1 MRQPRRVRISEIV
14 ALESRAAVLTEEEGT
29 VSGELDLSLDESG
42 HGLVR
47 YRGTEKWY
55 RIGNLDAEPPC
66 TWVDLAALVSA
77 VQAALGERDFA
88 GNVIPFE
95 APAAGPD
102 DPVGGSSAPDGGS
115 GGTEDAT
122 APGDAETAPDE
133 GSDANAPAGT
143 ETATTPHAS
152 QAAAA
157 AGETAAA
164 ATPAEAGTAEPG
176 SKGRGAA
183 LFAGLKGKGAAL
195 FADAK
200 GRGAALFAGAKGK
213 GAVPPADADPA
224 RKPAADEQN

>member
-14 ALESRAAVLTEEEGT
+14 ALESRAAILTEEEGT

-77 VQAALGERDFA
+77 VRASLGERDFA

-102 DPVGGSSAPDGGS
+102 DPVGAPSAPGGGSDGTEAAAPPADGGTGTAPAS
-115 GGTEDAT
+115 DASTATPADDGTTAAPDSDASAANTADETPAAPAPDTTATPADGGTEA
-122 APGDAETAPDE
+122 
-133 GSDANAPAGT
+133 APA
-143 ETATTPHAS
+143 
-152 QAAAA
+152 
-157 AGETAAA
+157 
-164 ATPAEAGTAEPG
+164 AEPP
-176 SKGRGAA
+176 
-183 LFAGLKGKGAAL
+183 
-195 FADAK
+195 AK
-200 GRGAALFAGAKGK
+200 GTSPFAGASGTGSVTAGEDEK
-213 GAVPPADADPA
+213 PPAG
-224 RKPAADEQN
+224 EQN

>member
-1 MRQPRRVRISEIV
+1 MRQPRRVRITDIV
-14 ALESRAAVLTEEEGT
+14 ALESRAAILTEEEGT

-77 VQAALGERDFA
+77 VNAALGERDFA

-115 GGTEDAT
+115 DGAAADASAAAPAEGGADAAAAPEANPAPADAGTPAAPADGGTE
-122 APGDAETAPDE
+122 
-133 GSDANAPAGT
+133 
-143 ETATTPHAS
+143 
-152 QAAAA
+152 AAAA
-157 AGETAAA
+157 PTAS
-164 ATPAEAGTAEPG
+164 PDGG
-176 SKGRGAA
+176 
-183 LFAGLKGKGAAL
+183 
-195 FADAK
+195 ADAAPAT
-200 GRGAALFAGAKGK
+200 GQGSSPFAGASGQ
-213 GAVPPADADPA
+213 GSVT
-224 RKPAADEQN
+224 ADEPGKPHAGEQN